1 MPRKPKVVEPKP
13 PPKRISIHDELG
25 QEWHVDAEDDLWE
38 DVRKLTNDG
47 SIDAILPLS
56 TIFEKRGWG
65 WWSCFKT
72 QDEWLR
78 GIGVPVPNHDTLSDV
93 AGKSAADLTPLLQK
107 FGGYVAF
114 LETQVGLLAGRRN
127 ALKNAYDAAVLVH
140 TAQIE
145 EKASEKSKEAQV
157 LASSETLKQTKRL
170 YIETDMLYETA
181 RGMCEGYVKAYEAVS
196 RVVSVRLAEME
207 LAPRGRA

>member
-1 MPRKPKVVEPKP
+1 MPRRPKVVEPKP
-13 PPKRISIHDELG
+13 PPKRIMIHDELG
-25 QEWHVDAEDDLWE
+25 QEWHVDAEDELWE

-47 SIDAILPLS
+47 ATDAILPLS
-56 TIFEKRGWG
+56 TIFAKRGWG

-78 GIGVPVPNHDTLSDV
+78 GIGVPLPDHNTLAEVS
-93 AGKSAADLTPLLQK
+93 GKSAADLTVLLQR
-107 FGGYVAF
+107 FGGYIAF
-114 LETQVGLLAGRRN
+114 LEAQVGLLAGRRN
-127 ALKNAYDAAVLVH
+127 ALESAYKAAVMVH
-140 TAQIE
+140 AAE
-145 EKASEKSKEAQV
+145 LEGKASEKSKEAQV
-157 LASSETLKQTKRL
+157 LAESETLKQTKRL

-207 LAPRGRA
+207 LSPRRVS